1 MINEKISLF
10 NNRAILLNNIL
21 LRKVSKQR
29 FGCAFYCIILLNEII
44 SDFLNQNRGADL
56 RLEEIILML
65 QRNLMFALSAT
76 IIICLAFFI
85 VYRFVYLKKFAGD
98 KRLKGKQVIVSLLFI
113 IYIVSVC
120 SLTLVNRGANYEGSV
135 NLALF
140 SSYREA
146 WYDFSV
152 RDWQYIYFNIAM
164 FVPLG
169 FCLPLLS
176 KRFFAIGWTLLAAVL
191 FTGFI
196 EAAQYITGV
205 GIFEL
210 DDLFN
215 NILGALIGFGLV
227 KVFIVKRWA
236 LRVLSLM
243 PLLLVIVLS
252 LVIFTYYE
260 QKEFGNL
267 AIVPAVKV
275 NMEDARIS
283 TTLTFNGEHPVS
295 TVYKAPSLTKD
306 EAQQNAYKIFRN
318 LKVDTSS
325 IEIIDYQNEANYR
338 YQGEPAYFIWLHF
351 LDGSYE
357 LTDFSM
363 FDVERAD
370 TDEQT
375 LVLSLQEMGIT
386 IPATAQFERMDVGQ
400 YEWRVNQFE
409 TGGQLIDGTLK
420 VAYYQDKT
428 IKSVVNNIITYEKVR
443 EIKLKSEQQAYNE
456 LLDGKFKT
464 YDKNIKEMQ
473 IQQVKQAYE
482 LDSKGFY
489 QPIYVFSGTING
501 EEGTISIP
509 GIE

>member
-1 MINEKISLF
+1 MRLED
-10 NNRAILLNNIL
+10 
-21 LRKVSKQR
+21 
-29 FGCAFYCIILLNEII
+29 II
-44 SDFLNQNRGADL
+44 S
-56 RLEEIILML
+56 ML
-65 QRNLMFALSAT
+65 QRNFVFALSAT
-76 IIICLAFFI
+76 SIICFVFFI
-85 VYRFVYLKKFAGD
+85 GYRCIYLKKFAGD
-98 KRLKGKQVIVSLLFI
+98 KRLNGKQVVVSLLFI
-113 IYIVSVC
+113 LYIVSVC
-120 SLTLVNRGANYEGSV
+120 ALTLLDRGANYDGSV

-146 WYDFSV
+146 WYNFSV

-169 FCLPLLS
+169 FFLPLLS
-176 KRFFAIGWTLLAAVL
+176 KRFFAIGWTLLAAML

-196 EAAQYITGV
+196 ETVQYITGV

-215 NILGALIGFGLV
+215 NLLGALIGFGLV
-227 KVFIVKRWA
+227 KAFIVKRWA

-252 LVIFTYYE
+252 LGMVTYYE

-275 NMEDARIS
+275 NMEGARVS
-283 TTLTFNGEHPVS
+283 TTLTFNDEHPVA
-295 TVYKAPSLTKD
+295 TIYRAPSLTKD
-306 EAQQNAYKIFRN
+306 EAQQYAYEIFGK

-338 YQGEPAYFIWLHF
+338 YYGEPSYFIWLYF
-351 LDGSYE
+351 LDGAYV
-357 LTDFSM
+357 LTDFSS
-363 FDVERAD
+363 FDVEPAD

-375 LVLSLQEMGIT
+375 LTLLLQEMGIT
-386 IPATAQFERMDVGQ
+386 IPETSQFERMDVGQ
-400 YEWRVNQFE
+400 YEWSVNQFE
-409 TGGQLIDGTLK
+409 TDGQLIDGTLN
-420 VAYYQDKT
+420 VAYYQDQT
-428 IKSVVNNIITYEKVR
+428 IKRVENNLITYEKVR

-456 LLDGKFKT
+456 ILDGKFQT
-464 YDKNIKEMQ
+464 YHKNIKKLQ

-501 EEGTISIP
+501 EAATISIP

>member
-1 MINEKISLF
+1 M
-10 NNRAILLNNIL
+10 
-21 LRKVSKQR
+21 
-29 FGCAFYCIILLNEII
+29 
-44 SDFLNQNRGADL
+44 
-56 RLEEIILML
+56 RLEEIIQML
-65 QRNLMFALSAT
+65 QRNLLFALSAT
-76 IIICLAFFI
+76 IIICLVLFI
-85 VYRFVYLKKFAGD
+85 VYRFIYLKKFAGD
-98 KRLKGKQVIVSLLFI
+98 KRLKGRQVIVSLLFI
-113 IYIVSVC
+113 LYILSVC
-120 SLTLVNRGANYEGSV
+120 ALTLLNRGANYEGSV

-169 FCLPLLS
+169 FFLPLLH
-176 KRFFAIGWTLLAAVL
+176 KRFFAIGWTVLAAVL

-196 EAAQYITGV
+196 EVVQYITGV

-215 NILGALIGFGLV
+215 NILGALIGFGLA
-227 KVFIVKRWA
+227 KAFIVKRWA
-236 LRVLSLM
+236 LRALSLM
-243 PLLLVIVLS
+243 PLLLVVGLS
-252 LVIFTYYE
+252 LGMFTYYE

-267 AIVPAVKV
+267 SIVPANKMQ
-275 NMEDARIS
+275 MEDVEVS
-283 TTLTFNGEHPVS
+283 TTLTFNDERPVV
-295 TVYKAPSLTKD
+295 TVYKAPSLSKD
-306 EAQQNAYKIFRN
+306 EAQQYAYEIFGK

-338 YQGEPAYFIWLHF
+338 YHGEPSYFIWLHF

-357 LTDFSM
+357 LTDFSS
-363 FDVERAD
+363 FDVELAD

-375 LVLSLQEMGIT
+375 LTLALQEMGIN
-386 IPATAQFERMDVGQ
+386 ISKVAQFERIDVGR
-400 YEWRVNQFE
+400 YEWKINQFE
-409 TGGQLIDGTLK
+409 TDSQLIDGTLK

-428 IKSVVNNIITYEKVR
+428 IKSVENKIISYEKVR
-443 EIKLKSEQQAYNE
+443 EVKLKSEQQAYNE
-456 LLDGKFKT
+456 LLNGKFKT
-464 YDKNIKEMQ
+464 YHTDIREMQ
-473 IQQVKQAYE
+473 IQQVKQTYE

-501 EEGTISIP
+501 EETAISIP

>member
-1 MINEKISLF
+1 M
-10 NNRAILLNNIL
+10 
-21 LRKVSKQR
+21 
-29 FGCAFYCIILLNEII
+29 
-44 SDFLNQNRGADL
+44 
-56 RLEEIILML
+56 RLEEIIQML
-65 QRNLMFALSAT
+65 QRNLVFALSAT
-76 IIICLAFFI
+76 IIICLMFFI
-85 VYRFVYLKKFAGD
+85 LYRFIYLKKFAGD
-98 KRLKGKQVIVSLLFI
+98 KRLNGKQVGVSVLFI
-113 IYIVSVC
+113 LYIVLVC
-120 SLTLVNRGANYEGSV
+120 ALTLLNRGAIYAGSV

-152 RDWQYIYFNIAM
+152 RGWQYIYFNIAM

-169 FCLPLLS
+169 FFLPILH
-176 KRFFAIGWTLLAAVL
+176 KRVFSIGWTLLAAVL

-196 EAAQYITGV
+196 EVSQYITGV

-215 NILGALIGFGLV
+215 NIVGALIGFGLV
-227 KVFIVKRWA
+227 KTFILKRWG
-236 LRVLSLM
+236 LRIISLM
-243 PLLLVIVLS
+243 PLLLVIGLS
-252 LVIFTYYE
+252 VGMFTYYE

-267 AIVPAVKV
+267 AIVPTVKV
-275 NMEDARIS
+275 NMEDAKVS
-283 TTLTFNGEHPVS
+283 TTITFNDEHPMA

-306 EAQQNAYKIFRN
+306 EAQQKAYEIFRKIN
-318 LKVDTSS
+318 VDTSS

-338 YQGEPAYFIWLHF
+338 YHGEPSYFIWLHF

-357 LTDFSM
+357 ITDFSR
-363 FDVERAD
+363 FDVELED

-375 LVLSLQEMGIT
+375 LTFSLQEMGIT
-386 IPATAQFERMDVGQ
+386 IPDTAQFERTDVGR
-400 YEWRVNQFE
+400 YEWKINQFE
-409 TGGQLIDGTLK
+409 TDNQLIDGTLK

-428 IKSVVNNIITYEKVR
+428 IKSVVNNIVAYEKVR

-456 LLDGKFKT
+456 LLDGNFKV

-473 IQQVKQAYE
+473 IQQVKLAYE

-501 EEGTISIP
+501 EKSVVYIP

>member
-1 MINEKISLF
+1 MELLLF
-10 NNRAILLNNIL
+10 NSV
-21 LRKVSKQR
+21 K
-29 FGCAFYCIILLNEII
+29 II
-44 SDFLNQNRGADL
+44 SDFLNRNRGEDL

-65 QRNLMFALSAT
+65 QRNLVFALSAT
-76 IIICLAFFI
+76 IIICLVFFI
-85 VYRFVYLKKFAGD
+85 VYRFIYLKKFAGD
-98 KRLKGKQVIVSLLFI
+98 KRLKGKQVVVSLLFI
-113 IYIVSVC
+113 LYIVSVC
-120 SLTLVNRGANYEGSV
+120 ALTLLNRGANYEGSV

-169 FCLPLLS
+169 FFLPLLS

-227 KVFIVKRWA
+227 KAFIVKRWA

-252 LVIFTYYE
+252 LGMFTYYE

-267 AIVPAVKV
+267 ANVPAVKV
-275 NMEDARIS
+275 NMEDARVS
-283 TTLTFNGEHPVS
+283 TTLTFNDEHPVA

-306 EAQQNAYKIFRN
+306 EALQNAYEIFGN

-338 YQGEPAYFIWLHF
+338 YHGEPSYFIWLHF
-351 LDGSYE
+351 LNGSYE

-363 FDVERAD
+363 FDVELAD

-375 LVLSLQEMGIT
+375 LALSLQEMGIT

-409 TGGQLIDGTLK
+409 TDGQLIDGTLK

-428 IKSVVNNIITYEKVR
+428 IKSVVNNIVTYEKVR

-501 EEGTISIP
+501 EEATISIP

>member
-1 MINEKISLF
+1 M
-10 NNRAILLNNIL
+10 
-21 LRKVSKQR
+21 
-29 FGCAFYCIILLNEII
+29 
-44 SDFLNQNRGADL
+44 
-56 RLEEIILML
+56 RLEEIIQML
-65 QRNLMFALSAT
+65 QRNLVFALSAT
-76 IIICLAFFI
+76 IIICLIVFI
-85 VYRFVYLKKFAGD
+85 LYRFIYLKKFAGD
-98 KRLKGKQVIVSLLFI
+98 KRLKGKQGIVSVLFI
-113 IYIVSVC
+113 LYIVSVC
-120 SLTLVNRGANYEGSV
+120 ALTLLNRGANYEGSV
-135 NLALF
+135 NLSLF

-169 FCLPLLS
+169 IFLPQLF
-176 KRFFAIGWTLLAAVL
+176 KRFSSLGWMLLAAVL

-196 EAAQYITGV
+196 ESVQYITGV

-227 KVFIVKRWA
+227 KAFILKRWG

-243 PLLLVIVLS
+243 PLLLVIGLS
-252 LVIFTYYE
+252 VGMFTYYE

-267 AIVPAVKV
+267 AIVPTVKV
-275 NMEDARIS
+275 NMEDAKVS
-283 TTLTFNGEHPVS
+283 TTITFNDEHPMA

-306 EAQQNAYKIFRN
+306 EAQQKAYEIFRKIN
-318 LKVDTSS
+318 VDTSS

-338 YQGEPAYFIWLHF
+338 YHGEPSYFIWLHF

-357 LTDFSM
+357 ITDFSS
-363 FDVERAD
+363 FDVELED

-375 LVLSLQEMGIT
+375 LTFSLQEMGIT
-386 IPATAQFERMDVGQ
+386 IPETAQFERTDVGR
-400 YEWRVNQFE
+400 YEWKINQFE
-409 TGGQLIDGTLK
+409 TDNQLIDGTLK

-428 IKSVVNNIITYEKVR
+428 IKSVVNNIVAYEKVR
-443 EIKLKSEQQAYNE
+443 EIELKSEQQAYNE
-456 LLDGKFKT
+456 LLNGKFKA

-473 IQQVKQAYE
+473 IQQVKLAYE

-501 EEGTISIP
+501 EKSVVYIP

>member
-1 MINEKISLF
+1 M
-10 NNRAILLNNIL
+10 
-21 LRKVSKQR
+21 
-29 FGCAFYCIILLNEII
+29 
-44 SDFLNQNRGADL
+44 
-56 RLEEIILML
+56 RLEEIIQML
-65 QRNLMFALSAT
+65 QRNLVFALSAT
-76 IIICLAFFI
+76 IIICLIVFI
-85 VYRFVYLKKFAGD
+85 LYRFIYLKKFAGD
-98 KRLKGKQVIVSLLFI
+98 KRLKGKQVIVSVLFI
-113 IYIVSVC
+113 LYIVSVC
-120 SLTLVNRGANYEGSV
+120 ALTLLNRGANYEGSV

-169 FCLPLLS
+169 FFLPLLS
-176 KRFFAIGWTLLAAVL
+176 KRFFSIVWTLLVAVL
-191 FTGFI
+191 FTGLVEVI
-196 EAAQYITGV
+196 QYITGV

-215 NILGALIGFGLV
+215 NIVGAAIGFGILMA
-227 KVFIVKRWA
+227 FLVKRWS
-236 LRVLSLM
+236 LRVLSLT
-243 PLLLVIVLS
+243 PLLLVIGLS
-252 LVIFTYYE
+252 IGMFTYYE

-267 AIVPAVKV
+267 AIVPAVKA
-275 NMEDARIS
+275 NMDDAKVS
-283 TTLTFNGEHPVS
+283 TTITFNDEHPMA
-295 TVYKAPSLTKD
+295 TVYRAPSLTKN
-306 EAQQNAYKIFRN
+306 EAQQKAYEIFRKIN
-318 LKVDTSS
+318 VDTSS

-338 YQGEPAYFIWLHF
+338 YHGETSYFIWLHF

-357 LTDFSM
+357 MTDFSS
-363 FDVERAD
+363 FDVELED

-375 LVLSLQEMGIT
+375 LTFTLQEMGIK
-386 IPATAQFERMDVGQ
+386 IPETAQFERTDVGR
-400 YEWRVNQFE
+400 YEWKINQFE
-409 TGGQLIDGTLK
+409 KDNQLIDGTLK

-428 IKSVVNNIITYEKVR
+428 IKSVVNNIVEYEKVR

-456 LLDGKFKT
+456 LLDGKFKV

-473 IQQVKQAYE
+473 IQQVKLAYE

-501 EEGTISIP
+501 EKSVVYIP